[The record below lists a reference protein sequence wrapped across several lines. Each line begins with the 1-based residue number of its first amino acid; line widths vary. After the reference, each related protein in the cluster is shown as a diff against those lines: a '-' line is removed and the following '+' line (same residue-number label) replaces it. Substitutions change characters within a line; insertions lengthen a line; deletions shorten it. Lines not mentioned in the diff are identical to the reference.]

1 MLEISEA
8 QKTIVMKG
16 KEKKMHQ
23 EHKSWRVQTS
33 WPNLIKCS

>member
-16 KEKKMHQ
+16 KEKKC
-23 EHKSWRVQTS
+23 
-33 WPNLIKCS
+33 IKNTKVEEFKQVDQI